1 MKDDVK
7 EFIAVLALFIIVVGL
22 LFGMVA
28 CYNKSGEE
36 KFREDTACYRTI
48 TVNGEDYSTEDIR
61 GVTYHSGIYEE
72 DTIEMELAD
81 GTVVRFS
88 AMGYTLKDKK

>member
-7 EFIAVLALFIIVVGL
+7 AFIAGLVLFIIVVGL
-22 LFGMVA
+22 LFGMIS
-28 CYNKSGEE
+28 CNNKNGEE
-36 KFREDTACYRTI
+36 KFREDAACYRTI
-48 TVNGEDYSTEDIR
+48 TINGEDYNTKDIR
-61 GVTYHSGIYEE
+61 GVTYHSGVYEE

-81 GTVVRFS
+81 GTIVRFS